1 MMSDYHDMQG
11 DFVMTEKVG
20 SSITPL
26 IDLKKLD
33 SVDLGPGDILIVSVD
48 KGKMR
53 GLQVERYFLTIADD
67 VKRVLHA
74 AGHTDVEVMVVPNTT
89 EFSVLKMA
97 ENPIV

>member
-1 MMSDYHDMQG
+1 MSESSIQE
-11 DFVMTEKVG
+11 DFVMTEKVE

-26 IDLKKLD
+26 IDIKGLK
-33 SVDLGPGDILIVSVD
+33 SVDLGPGDILIASVTTGKLSAAQAD
-48 KGKMR
+48 K
-53 GLQVERYFLTIADD
+53 YFIRIADAIRD
-67 VKRVLHA
+67 VLNA